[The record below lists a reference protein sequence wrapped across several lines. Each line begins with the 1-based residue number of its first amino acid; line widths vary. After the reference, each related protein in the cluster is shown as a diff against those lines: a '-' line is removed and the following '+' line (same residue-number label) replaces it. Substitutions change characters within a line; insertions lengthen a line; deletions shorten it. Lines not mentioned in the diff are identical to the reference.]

1 MGTLLQDL
9 RYGARML
16 WKSPG
21 FTLVAVAAL
30 ALGIGANTAIFSVVN
45 AVLLRPLPYPEPERL
60 VAAWGYKDELRR
72 STTVTY
78 PDFVDWRD
86 QTQTLEQVAAYQS
99 SGTLLRQND
108 AEPELITGANV
119 AADLF
124 PLLRVQPILGRAF
137 TRAEDQANAAPVIVI
152 GYSLWQRRFN
162 SDPHIVGQQIKLG
175 STSAT
180 VIGVLPEGFRFPAS
194 ARRTEFLRPLAQV
207 LGEGTKRRGAYMLR
221 VVARLQPGVTPA
233 QAEAEMHAIGVRLEQ
248 QYPDEGFRLGAR
260 LVSLHEAT
268 TGQVRTSLLV
278 LLGAVGLVLLIAC
291 ANVANLLLARAV
303 ARHREM
309 AIRVAL
315 GAGRW
320 RVVRQMLTESLLL
333 AALGGTAGWL
343 LALWGVD
350 LLISASPIDI
360 PRLKD
365 AGLNGGVLAFT
376 AGVTILTGIVF
387 GLAPALQASRV
398 DLQETLKEGG
408 RGVGEGG
415 ARGRVRNV
423 LIVSEIAISLVLLVG
438 AGLLARSFTRL
449 SEVNPGFDPQNVLTT
464 GVSLAKTKYPGAEEQ
479 RVAFTEILNH
489 ARALPGVESAALIYP
504 LPFGGSSTAI
514 TFLIAGRP
522 PVRPEDK
529 PSANYRI
536 VSADYF
542 KALAVPLERG
552 RAFNERDAA
561 NAPLVVVVNE
571 SFARR
576 FFAGADPLGQHVIIE
591 RGDTDATQQPAREI
605 VGVAGDVHS
614 EGLDVEA
621 GPEFYVPYQQAPE
634 AYMDLVVRTS
644 VANVA
649 GMGASIRD
657 AIRQVDR
664 EQYVPA
670 VEPVTQ
676 LIAESVARRRF
687 DALLTGLFA
696 IVALLLASLGI
707 FGVTAYSVTQ
717 RTHEIGVRMALG
729 AQRGDV
735 LRLVLGQGLRLVLFG
750 LALGLVA
757 SFALTRVLADLLYG
771 VTPTDPL
778 TFAAVSLLLA
788 TVALLAC
795 YIPARRATKVDP
807 MVALRYE

>member
-1 MGTLLQDL
+1 
-9 RYGARML
+9 
-16 WKSPG
+16 
-21 FTLVAVAAL
+21 
-30 ALGIGANTAIFSVVN
+30 VVN

-72 STTVTY
+72 HANVSY
-78 PDFVDWRD
+78 PDYVDWRD
-86 QTQTLEQVAAYQS
+86 QTQTLEYVAAYQS
-99 SGTLLRQND
+99 AGILLRRNE
-108 AEPELITGANV
+108 AEPEPISGASV

-124 PLLRVQPILGRAF
+124 PLLRVQPVLGRGF
-137 TRAEDQANAAPVIVI
+137 TRAEDEATAAPVILI

-162 SDPHIVGQQIKLG
+162 SDPHIIGQQIRLG
-175 STSAT
+175 STTSAT
-180 VIGVLPEGFRFPAS
+180 IVGVLPEGFRFPAT
-194 ARRTEFLRPLAQV
+194 ARRTEFLRPLAQA

-221 VVARLQPGVTPA
+221 TIARLKPGVTPA
-233 QAEAEMHAIGVRLEQ
+233 QAEAEMRAIGQRIEA

-260 LVSLHEAT
+260 LITLHEAT
-268 TGQVRTSLLV
+268 VGQVRTSLLV

-291 ANVANLLLARAV
+291 ANVANLLLARAA

-320 RVVRQMLTESLLL
+320 RVVRQLLTESLLL
-333 AALGGTAGWL
+333 AVLGGTGGVL

-350 LLISASPIDI
+350 LLIAASPIDI

-376 AGVTILTGIVF
+376 AGVTLATGIIF
-387 GLAPALQASRV
+387 GLAPALQASNV
-398 DLQETLKEGG
+398 ELQETLKEGG
-408 RGVGEGG
+408 RSGAEGG
-415 ARGRVRNV
+415 RRNRMRSLLV
-423 LIVSEIAISLVLLVG
+423 VCEVALSLVLLVG
-438 AGLLARSFTRL
+438 AGLLTRSFTRL
-449 SEVNPGFDPQNVLTT
+449 HNVNPGFDPQNVLTT
-464 GVSLAKTKYPGAEEQ
+464 GVSLAKAKYPGEPEQ
-479 RVAFTEILNH
+479 RVAYEEILSH
-489 ARALPGVESAALIYP
+489 VRALPGVESAAFIYP
-504 LPFGGSSTAI
+504 LPFGGSSTAN

-522 PVRPEDK
+522 PARPEDK
-529 PSANYRI
+529 PSANYRL

-542 KALAVPLERG
+542 KTLSVPLRAG
-552 RAFNERDAA
+552 RSFNERDAA

-591 RGDTDATQQPAREI
+591 RGDADTEQQPPREI
-605 VGVAGDVHS
+605 VGVVGDVHS

-634 AYMDLVVRTS
+634 AYMDLVVRTT
-644 VANVA
+644 ANPA
-649 GMGASIRD
+649 GMGAALRE

-696 IVALLLASLGI
+696 VVALLLAALGI

-729 AQRGDV
+729 AQRRDV
-735 LRLVLGQGLRLVLFG
+735 LRLVLGHGLRLVLCG
-750 LALGLVA
+750 LAAGLVA
-757 SFALTRVLADLLYG
+757 SFALTRLLADLLYG

-788 TVALLAC
+788 AVALIAC
-795 YIPARRATKVDP
+795 YLPARRATKVDP